1 MSTEQLQAALAGEH
15 AAVYAYG
22 VVGAW
27 TSGGDRDAATA
38 AFDVHRARR
47 DRITALL
54 TDIGEDPV
62 GPAGGYL
69 LPVAVDGPETAR
81 ALAATV
87 ESAASAV
94 YADVVLAADG
104 DADLRTTA
112 ARWQVDAAV
121 RAALWSATTVAFPG
135 APELAAPL
143 PSPSRS

>member
-15 AAVYAYG
+15 AAIYAYG

-27 TSGGDRDAATA
+27 SADGDRDTATA

-47 DRITALL
+47 DRIIALL
-54 TDIGEDPV
+54 TDGGEDPV
-62 GPAGGYL
+62 APAGGYL
-69 LPVAVDGPETAR
+69 LPVSVNGPETAR

-87 ESAASAV
+87 ESNASAV
-94 YADVVLAADG
+94 YADVVLAAD
-104 DADLRTTA
+104 ADLRTEA

-135 APELAAPL
+135 APELGG
-143 PSPSRS
+143 